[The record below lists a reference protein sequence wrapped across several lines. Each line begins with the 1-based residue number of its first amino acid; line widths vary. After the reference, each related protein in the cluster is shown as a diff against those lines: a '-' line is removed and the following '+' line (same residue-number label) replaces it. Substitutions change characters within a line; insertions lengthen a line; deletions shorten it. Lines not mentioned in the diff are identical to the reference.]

1 MDTTNNEINEK
12 NNEKFTKRELMRL
25 ERLKAEME
33 ELSRQLQVLETKKQR
48 EEQKRLNHAKYLY
61 VGMILQNMKTDAII
75 KELQFLMSQLKRK
88 QDKDDVKLLIDY
100 VNKRQETNQK

>member
-12 NNEKFTKRELMRL
+12 NNEKITKRELMRL

-61 VGMILQNMKTDAII
+61 VGMILQNGRTDDII
-75 KELQFLMSQLKRK
+75 KQLEFLMSQLKRK
-88 QDKDDVKLLIDY
+88 KDKDDVKLLIDY
-100 VNKRQETNQK
+100 VNKRKETNQK